1 MSPIKTI
8 NLLIYTSI
16 SLYKQFLYYLNV
28 RINKTYILYALKLYN
43 MFMEKNKKPLNN
55 IKVLDLTHMLSGP
68 FGSMILADLG
78 CEVIKIEP
86 PQKGEGT
93 RRLLEND
100 PDYSHNGMGAYF
112 YTLNRNKKSVAI
124 DLKNKKGIEIFY
136 KLVSKADV
144 VLSNFSAGVTKKLKI
159 DFDALK
165 EINPKIITCTV
176 SGFGETGPNFQRP
189 AFDQIAQ
196 ALGGG
201 MSITG
206 LSAKDPMRAGIPIG
220 DLGGGMFA
228 VMGIQ
233 AAIISRNETGFGQH
247 VDISML
253 DCQIS
258 MLNYMAT
265 MHTMSGIIPEPI
277 GNSHFV
283 HMPYDTFLTK
293 DYPIVI
299 AAVGDQFWQRL
310 LKIFKDPELKN
321 PVYEKAFERQK
332 DKEKIAAIM
341 QKELSEETSQHWLHE
356 LEKESVPCARVNN
369 LEQAIND
376 EQIQYRKMVVDV
388 PHPEGGSVKVPGNP
402 IKLSSITDEQFTS
415 PPLLGEHTKE
425 ILEDWLD
432 FKDEE
437 LIELDKQQIIDI
449 KK

>member
-1 MSPIKTI
+1 M
-8 NLLIYTSI
+8 
-16 SLYKQFLYYLNV
+16 
-28 RINKTYILYALKLYN
+28 NKDT
-43 MFMEKNKKPLNN
+43 KPLSN

-68 FGSMILADLG
+68 YGSMILADMG
-78 CEVIKIEP
+78 CDVIKIEP
-86 PQKGEGT
+86 PLKGEGT

-124 DLKNKKGIEIFY
+124 DLKNEEGLEIFY
-136 KLVSKADV
+136 ALIKEVDV
-144 VLSNFSAGVTKKLKI
+144 VISNFSAGVTKKLKI
-159 DFDALK
+159 DFDTLK
-165 EINPKIITCTV
+165 KINPKIITCTV

-206 LSAKDPMRAGIPIG
+206 LSAQDPMRAGIPIG

-233 AAIISRNETGFGQH
+233 AAIINRSESGLGQH

-265 MHTMSGIIPEPI
+265 MHTMSGLIPEPI

-283 HMPYDTFLTK
+283 HMPYNTFHTK
-293 DYPIVI
+293 DFPIVI
-299 AAVGDQFWQRL
+299 AAVGDQFWPRL
-310 LKIFKDPELKN
+310 LKIFKDPKLKN
-321 PVYEKAFERQK
+321 PIYEKAFERQK
-332 DKEKIAAIM
+332 NKKEIENIL
-341 QKELSEETSQHWLHE
+341 QKELLNELSEYWLDE

-376 EQIQYRKMVVDV
+376 EQVQYRNMLVDV
-388 PHPEGGSVKVPGNP
+388 AHPEGGSVKVPGNP
-402 IKLSSITDEQFTS
+402 IKLSSYENDEYSS

-425 ILEDWLD
+425 VLQKWLN
-432 FKDEE
+432 FSEE
-437 LIELDKQQIIDI
+437 KLSKLHENKIIELRK
-449 KK
+449 

>member
-68 FGSMILADLG
+68 YGSMILADLG

-369 LEQAIND
+369 LKQAIND

>member
-1 MSPIKTI
+1 M
-8 NLLIYTSI
+8 TS
-16 SLYKQFLYYLNV
+16 
-28 RINKTYILYALKLYN
+28 A
-43 MFMEKNKKPLNN
+43 KKPLGNV
-55 IKVLDLTHMLSGP
+55 KVLDLTHMLSGP
-68 FGSMILADLG
+68 YGGMILADLG
-78 CEVIKIEP
+78 CDVIKIEP
-86 PQKGEGT
+86 PIKGEGT

-100 PDYSHNGMGAYF
+100 PNYSVNGMGAYF

-124 DLKNKKGIEIFY
+124 DLKKDEGLKIFY
-136 KLVSKADV
+136 RLVEKADV
-144 VLSNFSAGVTKKLKI
+144 VLSNFSAGVTRKLKI
-159 DFDALK
+159 DFDTLQK
-165 EINPKIITCTV
+165 INPRIITCTV

-206 LSAKDPMRAGIPIG
+206 LSAQEPMRAGIPIG

-233 AAIISRNETGFGQH
+233 AALIDRVSTGIGQN

-265 MHTMSGIIPEPI
+265 MQTMSGIIPEPI

-283 HMPYDTFLTK
+283 HMPYNSFLTK

-299 AAVGDQFWQRL
+299 AAVGDQFWPRL
-310 LKIFKDPELKN
+310 LKIFKNPELQD
-321 PVYEKAFERQK
+321 PIYETAFERQK
-332 DKEKIAAIM
+332 DKQKLESVI
-341 QKELSEETSQHWLHE
+341 QKELLKENSDYWLEE

-369 LEQAIND
+369 LEQAIHD
-376 EQIQYRKMVVDV
+376 EQAQHRNMLVDV
-388 PHPEGGSVKVPGNP
+388 PHPEGGSAKIPGNP
-402 IKLSSITDEQFTS
+402 IKLSSVDTEEFLA
-415 PPLLGEHTKE
+415 PPLLGEHTKDM
-425 ILEDWLD
+425 LKDWLD
-432 FKDEE
+432 FSIEE
-437 LIELDKQQIIDI
+437 LMELDSQQVIGI

>member
-1 MSPIKTI
+1 M
-8 NLLIYTSI
+8 I
-16 SLYKQFLYYLNV
+16 SS
-28 RINKTYILYALKLYN
+28 
-43 MFMEKNKKPLNN
+43 EKPLGN

-68 FGSMILADLG
+68 YGGMILADLG

-86 PQKGEGT
+86 PKKGEGT

-100 PDYSHNGMGAYF
+100 PDYSVNGMGAYF

-124 DLKNKKGIEIFY
+124 DLKHDEGLQVFY
-136 KLVSKADV
+136 ELVKKADV
-144 VLSNFSAGVTKKLKI
+144 ILSNFSAGVTKKLKI

-165 EINPKIITCTV
+165 KINPKIITCTV
-176 SGFGETGPNFQRP
+176 SGFGESGPNFQRP

-206 LSAKDPMRAGIPIG
+206 LSTQEPMRAGIPIG

-228 VMGIQ
+228 VMGIL
-233 AAIISRNETGFGQH
+233 AAIIDRASSGLGQN

-265 MHTMSGIIPEPI
+265 MQTMSGIIPEPI

-283 HMPYDTFLTK
+283 HMPYNSFLTK

-299 AAVGDQFWQRL
+299 AAVGDQFWPRL
-310 LKIFKDPELKN
+310 LKIIKNPELQD
-321 PVYEKAFERQK
+321 PLYETTVERQK
-332 DKEKIAAIM
+332 DKKKLEAII
-341 QKELSEETSQHWLHE
+341 QTELLKENSDYWLTE

-376 EQIQYRKMVVDV
+376 VQVQHRNMLVDV
-388 PHPEGGSVKVPGNP
+388 PHPEGGSAKIPGNP
-402 IKLSSITDEQFTS
+402 IKLSSVENEEFLA

-425 ILEDWLD
+425 ILVDWLG
-432 FKDEE
+432 FSEDE
-437 LIELDKQQIIDI
+437 LMKLDEQQIIEI
-449 KK
+449 KR

>member
-1 MSPIKTI
+1 
-8 NLLIYTSI
+8 
-16 SLYKQFLYYLNV
+16 
-28 RINKTYILYALKLYN
+28 
-43 MFMEKNKKPLNN
+43 MFMEKNKKILNN

-68 FGSMILADLG
+68 YGSMILADLG

-112 YTLNRNKKSVAI
+112 YTLNRNKKSVSI

-159 DFDALK
+159 DFDTLK
-165 EINPKIITCTV
+165 AINPKIITCTV

-206 LSAKDPMRAGIPIG
+206 LSTKDPMRAGIPIG

-321 PVYEKAFERQK
+321 PMYEKAFERQK
-332 DKEKIAAIM
+332 DKEKIAAII

-376 EQIQYRKMVVDV
+376 EQIQYRKMIVDV

-402 IKLSSITDEQFTS
+402 IKLSSITDEQYTS

-425 ILEDWLD
+425 ILGDWLD

-437 LIELDKQQIIDI
+437 LIELDKQKIIDI

>member
-1 MSPIKTI
+1 MD
-8 NLLIYTSI
+8 
-16 SLYKQFLYYLNV
+16 
-28 RINKTYILYALKLYN
+28 
-43 MFMEKNKKPLNN
+43 KNIKPLKN

-68 FGSMILADLG
+68 YGSMILADLG

-86 PQKGEGT
+86 PKKGEGT

-124 DLKNKKGIEIFY
+124 DLKNQLGIEIFY
-136 KLVSKADV
+136 ELIKKADV
-144 VLSNFSAGVTKKLKI
+144 VISNFSAGVTKKLKI
-159 DFDALK
+159 DFDTLK
-165 EINPKIITCTV
+165 NFNPKIITCTV

-206 LSAKDPMRAGIPIG
+206 LSAQDPMRAGIPIG

-233 AAIISRNETGFGQH
+233 AAIIARSESGLGQH

-265 MHTMSGIIPEPI
+265 MHSMSGLIPEPI

-283 HMPYDTFLTK
+283 HMPYNTFRTK
-293 DYPIVI
+293 DFPIVI
-299 AAVGDQFWQRL
+299 AAVGDQFWPRL
-310 LKIFKDPELKN
+310 LKIFKNPELKKSEF
-321 PVYEKAFERQK
+321 EKAFERQK
-332 DKEKIAAIM
+332 NKEKIESIL
-341 QKELSEETSQHWLHE
+341 QKELLNESSEYWLNE

-369 LEQAIND
+369 LEQAMND
-376 EQIQYRKMVVDV
+376 EQIQYRNMLVDV
-388 PHPEGGSVKVPGNP
+388 IHPEGGSVKVPGNP
-402 IKLSSITDEQFTS
+402 IKLSSVENEQFSS
-415 PPLLGEHTKE
+415 PPLLGEHTEEVLQK
-425 ILEDWLD
+425 WLN
-432 FKDEE
+432 FSDEK
-437 LIELDKQQIIDI
+437 LIELDEQQVIEF

>member
-1 MSPIKTI
+1 
-8 NLLIYTSI
+8 
-16 SLYKQFLYYLNV
+16 
-28 RINKTYILYALKLYN
+28 
-43 MFMEKNKKPLNN
+43 MEKNKKPLNN

-68 FGSMILADLG
+68 YGSMILADLG

-124 DLKNKKGIEIFY
+124 DLKNKKGIKIFY

-321 PVYEKAFERQK
+321 PLYEKAFERQK

>member
-1 MSPIKTI
+1 M
-8 NLLIYTSI
+8 
-16 SLYKQFLYYLNV
+16 
-28 RINKTYILYALKLYN
+28 NKDT
-43 MFMEKNKKPLNN
+43 KPLSN

-68 FGSMILADLG
+68 YGSMILADMG
-78 CEVIKIEP
+78 CDVVKIEP
-86 PQKGEGT
+86 PLKGEGT

-124 DLKNKKGIEIFY
+124 DLKNEEGLEIFY
-136 KLVSKADV
+136 ALIKEVDV
-144 VLSNFSAGVTKKLKI
+144 VISNFSAGVTKKLKI
-159 DFDALK
+159 DFDTLK
-165 EINPKIITCTV
+165 TINPKIITCTV
-176 SGFGETGPNFQRP
+176 SGFGETGPNFKRP

-206 LSAKDPMRAGIPIG
+206 LSAQDPMRAGIPIG

-233 AAIISRNETGFGQH
+233 AAIINRSESGLGQH

-265 MHTMSGIIPEPI
+265 MHTMSGLIPEPI

-283 HMPYDTFLTK
+283 HMPYNTFHTK
-293 DYPIVI
+293 DFPIVI
-299 AAVGDQFWQRL
+299 AAVGDQFWPRL
-310 LKIFKDPELKN
+310 LKIFKDPKLKN
-321 PVYEKAFERQK
+321 PIYEKAFERQK
-332 DKEKIAAIM
+332 NKKEIENIL
-341 QKELSEETSQHWLHE
+341 QKELLNELSEYWLDE

-376 EQIQYRKMVVDV
+376 EQVQYRNMLVDV
-388 PHPEGGSVKVPGNP
+388 AHPEGGSVKVPGNP
-402 IKLSSITDEQFTS
+402 IKLSSYENDEYSS

-425 ILEDWLD
+425 VLQKWLNYS
-432 FKDEE
+432 EE
-437 LIELDKQQIIDI
+437 KLSKLHENKIIELRK
-449 KK
+449 

>member
-1 MSPIKTI
+1 M
-8 NLLIYTSI
+8 
-16 SLYKQFLYYLNV
+16 
-28 RINKTYILYALKLYN
+28 NKNT
-43 MFMEKNKKPLNN
+43 KPLSN
-55 IKVLDLTHMLSGP
+55 IKILDLTHMLSGP
-68 FGSMILADLG
+68 YGSMILADMG
-78 CEVIKIEP
+78 CDVIKIEP
-86 PQKGEGT
+86 PRKGEGT

-124 DLKNKKGIEIFY
+124 DLKNQEGLEIFY
-136 KLVSKADV
+136 ALVKEADV
-144 VLSNFSAGVTKKLKI
+144 VISNFSAGVTKKLKI
-159 DFDALK
+159 DFETLK
-165 EINPKIITCTV
+165 TINPMIITCTV
-176 SGFGETGPNFQRP
+176 SGFGETGPDFQRP

-206 LSAKDPMRAGIPIG
+206 LSSQDPIRAGIPIG

-233 AAIISRNETGFGQH
+233 AAIINRSESGLGQH

-265 MHTMSGIIPEPI
+265 MHTMSGLIPEPI

-283 HMPYDTFLTK
+283 HMPYNTFHTK
-293 DYPIVI
+293 DFPIVI
-299 AAVGDQFWQRL
+299 AAVGDQFWPRL
-310 LKIFKDPELKN
+310 LKIFKDPKLKN
-321 PVYEKAFERQK
+321 PIYEKAFERQK
-332 DKEKIAAIM
+332 NKKEIENIL
-341 QKELSEETSQHWLHE
+341 QKELLNELSEYWLDE

-376 EQIQYRKMVVDV
+376 EQVQYRNMLVDV
-388 PHPEGGSVKVPGNP
+388 AHPEGGSVKVPGNP
-402 IKLSSITDEQFTS
+402 IKLSSYENDEYSS

-425 ILEDWLD
+425 VLQKWLNYS
-432 FKDEE
+432 EE
-437 LIELDKQQIIDI
+437 KLSKLHENKIIELRK
-449 KK
+449 

>member
-1 MSPIKTI
+1 M
-8 NLLIYTSI
+8 TS
-16 SLYKQFLYYLNV
+16 
-28 RINKTYILYALKLYN
+28 A
-43 MFMEKNKKPLNN
+43 KKPLGNV
-55 IKVLDLTHMLSGP
+55 KVLDLTHMLSGP
-68 FGSMILADLG
+68 YGGMILADLG
-78 CEVIKIEP
+78 CDVIKIEP
-86 PQKGEGT
+86 PIKGEGT

-100 PDYSHNGMGAYF
+100 PNYSVNGMGAYF

-124 DLKNKKGIEIFY
+124 DLKKDEGLKIFY
-136 KLVSKADV
+136 RLVEKADV

-159 DFDALK
+159 DFDTLRK
-165 EINPKIITCTV
+165 INPRIITCTV
-176 SGFGETGPNFQRP
+176 SGFGESGPNFQRP

-206 LSAKDPMRAGIPIG
+206 LSAQEPMRAGIPIG

-233 AAIISRNETGFGQH
+233 AALIDRVSTGIGQN

-283 HMPYDTFLTK
+283 HMPYNSFLTK

-299 AAVGDQFWQRL
+299 AAVGDQFWPRL
-310 LKIFKDPELKN
+310 LKIFKNPELQD
-321 PVYEKAFERQK
+321 PIYETAFERQK
-332 DKEKIAAIM
+332 DKQKLESVI
-341 QKELSEETSQHWLHE
+341 QKELLKENSDYWLEE

-369 LEQAIND
+369 LEQAIHD
-376 EQIQYRKMVVDV
+376 EQAQHRNMLVDV
-388 PHPEGGSVKVPGNP
+388 PHPEGGSAKIPGNP
-402 IKLSSITDEQFTS
+402 IKLSSVDKEEFLA
-415 PPLLGEHTKE
+415 PPLLGEHTKD
-425 ILEDWLD
+425 ILKDWLD
-432 FKDEE
+432 FSIEE
-437 LIELDKQQIIDI
+437 LMELDSQQVIGI

>member
-1 MSPIKTI
+1 MNS
-8 NLLIYTSI
+8 
-16 SLYKQFLYYLNV
+16 
-28 RINKTYILYALKLYN
+28 A
-43 MFMEKNKKPLNN
+43 KKPLDG

-68 FGSMILADLG
+68 YGGMILADLG

-86 PQKGEGT
+86 PVKGEAT

-100 PDYSHNGMGAYF
+100 PDYSFNGMGAYF
-112 YTLNRNKKSVAI
+112 YTLNRNKKSLAL
-124 DLKNKKGIEIFY
+124 DLKNPDGLHVFY
-136 KLVSKADV
+136 QLIKKADV
-144 VLSNFSAGVTKKLKI
+144 VLSNFSAGVTAKLKI
-159 DFDALK
+159 DFKELK
-165 EINPKIITCTV
+165 KINPKIITCTV
-176 SGFGETGPNFQRP
+176 SGFGETGPNYQRP

-206 LSAKDPMRAGIPIG
+206 LSASEPMRAGIPIG

-233 AAIISRNETGFGQH
+233 AAIISRATSGEGQH

-265 MHTMSGIIPEPI
+265 MQTMSGIAPTPI

-283 HMPYDTFLTK
+283 HMPYNSFATK

-299 AAVGDQFWQRL
+299 AAVGDQFWPRL
-310 LKIFKDPELKN
+310 LKIFTNPELQDSK
-321 PVYEKAFERQK
+321 YITAYERQK
-332 DKEKIAAIM
+332 DKEKLEKIM
-341 QKELSEETSQHWLHE
+341 QVELLKEPSDYWLKR
-356 LEKESVPCARVNN
+356 LEAESVPCARVNN

-376 EQIQYRKMVVDV
+376 EQINYRNMMVDV
-388 PHPEGGSVKVPGNP
+388 PHPAGGSAKVPGNP
-402 IKLSSITDEQFTS
+402 IKLSSVESEEFLA

-425 ILEDWLD
+425 VLMEWLGYSE
-432 FKDEE
+432 EE
-437 LIELDKQQIIDI
+437 LKEMDNLKIIEILK
-449 KK
+449 

>member
-1 MSPIKTI
+1 LSPIKTI

-68 FGSMILADLG
+68 YGSMILADLG

-233 AAIISRNETGFGQH
+233 AAIISRNETGTGQH

-369 LEQAIND
+369 LKQAIND

>member
-1 MSPIKTI
+1 M
-8 NLLIYTSI
+8 TS
-16 SLYKQFLYYLNV
+16 
-28 RINKTYILYALKLYN
+28 A
-43 MFMEKNKKPLNN
+43 KKPLGN

-68 FGSMILADLG
+68 YGGMILADLG
-78 CEVIKIEP
+78 CDVIKIEP
-86 PQKGEGT
+86 PIKGEGT

-100 PDYSHNGMGAYF
+100 PNYSVNGMGAYF

-124 DLKNKKGIEIFY
+124 DLKKDEGLKIFY
-136 KLVSKADV
+136 RLVEKADV

-159 DFDALK
+159 DFETLQK
-165 EINPKIITCTV
+165 INPRIITCTV
-176 SGFGETGPNFQRP
+176 SGFGESGPNFQRP

-206 LSAKDPMRAGIPIG
+206 LSAQEPMRAGIPIG

-233 AAIISRNETGFGQH
+233 AALIDRVSTGIGQN

-265 MHTMSGIIPEPI
+265 MQTMSGIIPEPI

-283 HMPYDTFLTK
+283 HMPYNSFLTK

-299 AAVGDQFWQRL
+299 AAVGDQFWPRL
-310 LKIFKDPELKN
+310 LKIFKNPELQD
-321 PVYEKAFERQK
+321 PIYETAFERQK
-332 DKEKIAAIM
+332 DKQKLESVI
-341 QKELSEETSQHWLHE
+341 QKELLKENSDYWLEE

-369 LEQAIND
+369 LEQAIHD
-376 EQIQYRKMVVDV
+376 EQAQHRNMLVDV
-388 PHPEGGSVKVPGNP
+388 PHPEGGSAKIPGNP
-402 IKLSSITDEQFTS
+402 IKLSSVDKEEFLA
-415 PPLLGEHTKE
+415 PPLLGEHTKD
-425 ILEDWLD
+425 ILKDWLD
-432 FKDEE
+432 FSIEE
-437 LIELDKQQIIDI
+437 LMELDSQQVIGI

>member
-1 MSPIKTI
+1 M
-8 NLLIYTSI
+8 TS
-16 SLYKQFLYYLNV
+16 
-28 RINKTYILYALKLYN
+28 A
-43 MFMEKNKKPLNN
+43 KKPLGNV
-55 IKVLDLTHMLSGP
+55 KVLDLTHMLSGP
-68 FGSMILADLG
+68 YGGMILADLG
-78 CEVIKIEP
+78 CDVIKIEP
-86 PQKGEGT
+86 PLKGEGT

-100 PDYSHNGMGAYF
+100 PNYSVNGMGAYF

-124 DLKNKKGIEIFY
+124 DLKKDEGLKIFY
-136 KLVSKADV
+136 RLVEKADV

-159 DFDALK
+159 DFDTLQK
-165 EINPKIITCTV
+165 INPRIITCTV

-206 LSAKDPMRAGIPIG
+206 LSAQEPMRAGIPIG

-233 AAIISRNETGFGQH
+233 AALIDRVSTGIGQN

-265 MHTMSGIIPEPI
+265 MQTMSGIIPEPI

-283 HMPYDTFLTK
+283 HMPYNSFLTK

-299 AAVGDQFWQRL
+299 AAVGDQFWPRL
-310 LKIFKDPELKN
+310 LKIFKNPELQD
-321 PVYEKAFERQK
+321 PIYETAFERQK
-332 DKEKIAAIM
+332 DKQKLESVI
-341 QKELSEETSQHWLHE
+341 QKELLKENSDYWLEE

-369 LEQAIND
+369 LEQAIHD
-376 EQIQYRKMVVDV
+376 EQAQHRNMLVDV
-388 PHPEGGSVKVPGNP
+388 PHPEGGSAKIPGNP
-402 IKLSSITDEQFTS
+402 IKLSSVDKEEFLA
-415 PPLLGEHTKE
+415 PPLLGEHTKD
-425 ILEDWLD
+425 ILKDWLD
-432 FKDEE
+432 FSIEE
-437 LIELDKQQIIDI
+437 LMELDSQQVIEI

>member
-1 MSPIKTI
+1 M
-8 NLLIYTSI
+8 
-16 SLYKQFLYYLNV
+16 
-28 RINKTYILYALKLYN
+28 NKNT
-43 MFMEKNKKPLNN
+43 KPLSN

-68 FGSMILADLG
+68 YGSMILADMG
-78 CEVIKIEP
+78 CDVIKIEP
-86 PQKGEGT
+86 PRKGEGT

-124 DLKNKKGIEIFY
+124 DLKNQEGLEIFY
-136 KLVSKADV
+136 ALIKEADV
-144 VLSNFSAGVTKKLKI
+144 VISNFSAGVTKKLKI
-159 DFDALK
+159 DFDTLK
-165 EINPKIITCTV
+165 TINPKIITCTV
-176 SGFGETGPNFQRP
+176 SGFGETGPDFQRP

-206 LSAKDPMRAGIPIG
+206 LSAQDPMRAGIPIG

-233 AAIISRNETGFGQH
+233 AAIINRSESGLGQH

-265 MHTMSGIIPEPI
+265 MHTMSGLIPEPI

-283 HMPYDTFLTK
+283 HMPYNTFHTK
-293 DYPIVI
+293 DFPIVI
-299 AAVGDQFWQRL
+299 AAVGDQFWPRL
-310 LKIFKDPELKN
+310 LKIFKDPQLKN
-321 PVYEKAFERQK
+321 PIYEKTFERQK
-332 DKEKIAAIM
+332 DKKEIEKII
-341 QKELSEETSQHWLHE
+341 QKELLNESSEYWLNQ
-356 LEKESVPCARVNN
+356 LKNESVPCARVNN

-376 EQIQYRKMVVDV
+376 EQVQYRNMLVDV
-388 PHPEGGSVKVPGNP
+388 AHPEGGSVKVPGNP
-402 IKLSSITDEQFTS
+402 IKLSSVENEEYSS

-425 ILEDWLD
+425 VLQKWLNYS
-432 FKDEE
+432 EE
-437 LIELDKQQIIDI
+437 KLSKLHDNEIIELKNE
-449 KK
+449 

>member
-1 MSPIKTI
+1 M
-8 NLLIYTSI
+8 
-16 SLYKQFLYYLNV
+16 
-28 RINKTYILYALKLYN
+28 NKNT
-43 MFMEKNKKPLNN
+43 KPLSN

-68 FGSMILADLG
+68 YGSMILADMG
-78 CEVIKIEP
+78 CDVIKIEP
-86 PQKGEGT
+86 PRKGEGT

-124 DLKNKKGIEIFY
+124 DLKNQEGLEIFY
-136 KLVSKADV
+136 ALIKEADV
-144 VLSNFSAGVTKKLKI
+144 VISNFSAGVTKKLKI
-159 DFDALK
+159 DFDTLK
-165 EINPKIITCTV
+165 TINPKIITCTV
-176 SGFGETGPNFQRP
+176 SGFGETGPDFQRP

-206 LSAKDPMRAGIPIG
+206 LSAQDPMRAGIPIG

-233 AAIISRNETGFGQH
+233 AAIINRSESGLGQH

-265 MHTMSGIIPEPI
+265 MHTMSGLIPEPI

-283 HMPYDTFLTK
+283 HMPYNTFHTK
-293 DYPIVI
+293 DFPIVI
-299 AAVGDQFWQRL
+299 AAVGDQFWPRL
-310 LKIFKDPELKN
+310 LKIFKDPQLKN
-321 PVYEKAFERQK
+321 PIYEKAFERQK
-332 DKEKIAAIM
+332 DKKEIEKII
-341 QKELSEETSQHWLHE
+341 QKELLNESSEYWLNQ
-356 LEKESVPCARVNN
+356 LKNESVPCARVNN

-376 EQIQYRKMVVDV
+376 EQVQYRNMLVDV
-388 PHPEGGSVKVPGNP
+388 AHPEGGSVKVPGNP
-402 IKLSSITDEQFTS
+402 IKLSSVENEEYSS

-425 ILEDWLD
+425 VLQKWLNYS
-432 FKDEE
+432 EE
-437 LIELDKQQIIDI
+437 KLSKLHENEIIELKNE
-449 KK
+449 

>member
-1 MSPIKTI
+1 MNK
-8 NLLIYTSI
+8 
-16 SLYKQFLYYLNV
+16 NV
-28 RINKTYILYALKLYN
+28 
-43 MFMEKNKKPLNN
+43 KPLKN

-68 FGSMILADLG
+68 YGSMILADLG

-86 PQKGEGT
+86 PKKGEGT

-124 DLKNKKGIEIFY
+124 DLKNQMGIDIFY
-136 KLVSKADV
+136 ELIKKADV
-144 VLSNFSAGVTKKLKI
+144 VISNFSAGVTKKLKI
-159 DFDALK
+159 DFDTLK
-165 EINPKIITCTV
+165 KFNSKIITCTV

-206 LSAKDPMRAGIPIG
+206 LSAEDPMRAGIPIG

-233 AAIISRNETGFGQH
+233 AAIIARSESGLGQH

-265 MHTMSGIIPEPI
+265 MHSMSGLIPEPI

-283 HMPYDTFLTK
+283 HMPYNTFRTR
-293 DYPIVI
+293 DFPIVI
-299 AAVGDQFWQRL
+299 AAVGDQFWPRL

-321 PVYEKAFERQK
+321 SEFEKAFERQK
-332 DKEKIAAIM
+332 NKEKIESIL
-341 QKELSEETSQHWLHE
+341 QKELLNESSEYWLNE

-369 LEQAIND
+369 LEQAMND
-376 EQIQYRKMVVDV
+376 EQIQYRNMLVDV
-388 PHPEGGSVKVPGNP
+388 MHPEGGSVKVPGNP
-402 IKLSSITDEQFTS
+402 IKLSSIENEQYSS

-425 ILEDWLD
+425 VLQKWLN
-432 FKDEE
+432 FSDEK
-437 LIELDKQQIIDI
+437 LNELDEQQVIEF

>member
-1 MSPIKTI
+1 MNS
-8 NLLIYTSI
+8 
-16 SLYKQFLYYLNV
+16 
-28 RINKTYILYALKLYN
+28 A
-43 MFMEKNKKPLNN
+43 KKPLDG

-68 FGSMILADLG
+68 YGGMILADLG

-86 PQKGEGT
+86 PVKGEAT

-100 PDYSHNGMGAYF
+100 PDYSFNGMGAYF
-112 YTLNRNKKSVAI
+112 YTLNRNKKSLAL
-124 DLKNKKGIEIFY
+124 DLKNPDGLHVFY
-136 KLVSKADV
+136 QLIKKADV
-144 VLSNFSAGVTKKLKI
+144 VLSNFSAGVTAKLKI
-159 DFDALK
+159 DFKELK
-165 EINPKIITCTV
+165 KINPKIITCTV
-176 SGFGETGPNFQRP
+176 SGFGETGPNYQRP

-206 LSAKDPMRAGIPIG
+206 LSASEPMRAGIPIG

-233 AAIISRNETGFGQH
+233 AAIISRATSGEGQH

-265 MHTMSGIIPEPI
+265 MQTMSGIVPTPI

-283 HMPYDTFLTK
+283 HMPYNSFATK

-299 AAVGDQFWQRL
+299 AAVGDQFWPRL
-310 LKIFKDPELKN
+310 LKIFTNPELQDSK
-321 PVYEKAFERQK
+321 YITAYERQK
-332 DKEKIAAIM
+332 DKEKLEKIM
-341 QKELSEETSQHWLHE
+341 QAELLKERSDYWLTR
-356 LEKESVPCARVNN
+356 LEAESVPCARVNN

-376 EQIQYRKMVVDV
+376 EQINYRNMMVDV
-388 PHPEGGSVKVPGNP
+388 PHPAGGSAKVPGNP
-402 IKLSSITDEQFTS
+402 IKLSSVESEEFLA

-425 ILEDWLD
+425 VLMEWLGYSE
-432 FKDEE
+432 EE
-437 LIELDKQQIIDI
+437 LKEMDNLKIIEILK
-449 KK
+449 

>member
-1 MSPIKTI
+1 M
-8 NLLIYTSI
+8 I
-16 SLYKQFLYYLNV
+16 SV
-28 RINKTYILYALKLYN
+28 
-43 MFMEKNKKPLNN
+43 KKPLGN

-68 FGSMILADLG
+68 YGGMILADLG

-86 PQKGEGT
+86 PKKGEGT

-100 PDYSHNGMGAYF
+100 PDYSVNGMGAYF

-124 DLKNKKGIEIFY
+124 DLKHDEGLQVFY
-136 KLVSKADV
+136 ELVKKADV
-144 VLSNFSAGVTKKLKI
+144 ILSNFSAGVTKKLKI

-165 EINPKIITCTV
+165 KINPKIITCTV
-176 SGFGETGPNFQRP
+176 SGFGESGPNFQRP

-206 LSAKDPMRAGIPIG
+206 LSAQEPMRAGIPIG

-233 AAIISRNETGFGQH
+233 AAIIDRASSGLGQN

-265 MHTMSGIIPEPI
+265 MQTMSGIIPEPI

-283 HMPYDTFLTK
+283 HMPYNSFLTK

-299 AAVGDQFWQRL
+299 AAVGDQFWPRL
-310 LKIFKDPELKN
+310 LKIIKNPELQD
-321 PVYEKAFERQK
+321 PLYETTVERQK
-332 DKEKIAAIM
+332 DKKKLEAII
-341 QKELSEETSQHWLHE
+341 QTELLKENSDYWLTE

-376 EQIQYRKMVVDV
+376 VQVQHRNMLVDV
-388 PHPEGGSVKVPGNP
+388 PHPEGGSAKIPGNP
-402 IKLSSITDEQFTS
+402 IKLSSVENEEFLA

-425 ILEDWLD
+425 VLVDWLG
-432 FKDEE
+432 FSEDE
-437 LIELDKQQIIDI
+437 LMKLDEQQIIEI
-449 KK
+449 KR

>member
-1 MSPIKTI
+1 M
-8 NLLIYTSI
+8 
-16 SLYKQFLYYLNV
+16 
-28 RINKTYILYALKLYN
+28 NKDT
-43 MFMEKNKKPLNN
+43 KPLSN

-68 FGSMILADLG
+68 YGSMILADMG
-78 CEVIKIEP
+78 CDVIKIEP
-86 PQKGEGT
+86 PLKGEGT

-124 DLKNKKGIEIFY
+124 DLKNEEGLEIFY
-136 KLVSKADV
+136 ALIKEVDV
-144 VLSNFSAGVTKKLKI
+144 VISNFSAGVTKKLKI
-159 DFDALK
+159 DFDTLK
-165 EINPKIITCTV
+165 KINPKIITCTV

-206 LSAKDPMRAGIPIG
+206 LSAQDPMRAGIPIG

-233 AAIISRNETGFGQH
+233 AAIINRSESGLGQH

-265 MHTMSGIIPEPI
+265 MHTMSGLIPEPI

-283 HMPYDTFLTK
+283 HMPYNTFHTK
-293 DYPIVI
+293 DFPIVI
-299 AAVGDQFWQRL
+299 AAVGDQFWPRL
-310 LKIFKDPELKN
+310 LKIFKDPKLKN
-321 PVYEKAFERQK
+321 PIYEKAFERQK
-332 DKEKIAAIM
+332 NKKEIENIL
-341 QKELSEETSQHWLHE
+341 QKELLNELSEYWLDE

-376 EQIQYRKMVVDV
+376 EQVQYRNMLVDV
-388 PHPEGGSVKVPGNP
+388 AHPEGGSVKVPGNP
-402 IKLSSITDEQFTS
+402 IKLSSYENDEYSS

-425 ILEDWLD
+425 VLQKWLNYS
-432 FKDEE
+432 EE
-437 LIELDKQQIIDI
+437 KLSKLHENKIIELRK
-449 KK
+449 

>member
-1 MSPIKTI
+1 M
-8 NLLIYTSI
+8 
-16 SLYKQFLYYLNV
+16 
-28 RINKTYILYALKLYN
+28 NKDT
-43 MFMEKNKKPLNN
+43 KPLSN

-68 FGSMILADLG
+68 YGSMILADMG
-78 CEVIKIEP
+78 CDVIKIEP
-86 PQKGEGT
+86 PLKGEGT

-100 PDYSHNGMGAYF
+100 PGYSHNGMGAYF

-124 DLKNKKGIEIFY
+124 DLKNEEGLEIFY
-136 KLVSKADV
+136 ALIKEVDV
-144 VLSNFSAGVTKKLKI
+144 VISNFSAGVTKKLKI
-159 DFDALK
+159 DFDTLK
-165 EINPKIITCTV
+165 TINPKIITCTV
-176 SGFGETGPNFQRP
+176 SGFGETGPNFKRP

-206 LSAKDPMRAGIPIG
+206 LSAQDPMRAGIPIG

-233 AAIISRNETGFGQH
+233 AAIINRSESGLGQH

-265 MHTMSGIIPEPI
+265 MHTMSGLIPEPI

-283 HMPYDTFLTK
+283 HMPYNTFHTK
-293 DYPIVI
+293 DFPIVI
-299 AAVGDQFWQRL
+299 AAVGDQFWPRL
-310 LKIFKDPELKN
+310 LKIFKDPKLKN
-321 PVYEKAFERQK
+321 PIYENAFERQK
-332 DKEKIAAIM
+332 NKKEIENIL
-341 QKELSEETSQHWLHE
+341 QKELLNELSEYWLDE

-376 EQIQYRKMVVDV
+376 EQVQYRNMLVDV
-388 PHPEGGSVKVPGNP
+388 AHPEGGSVKVPGNP
-402 IKLSSITDEQFTS
+402 IKLSSYENEEYSS

-425 ILEDWLD
+425 VLQKWLNYS
-432 FKDEE
+432 EE
-437 LIELDKQQIIDI
+437 KLSKLHENKIIGLR
-449 KK
+449 K